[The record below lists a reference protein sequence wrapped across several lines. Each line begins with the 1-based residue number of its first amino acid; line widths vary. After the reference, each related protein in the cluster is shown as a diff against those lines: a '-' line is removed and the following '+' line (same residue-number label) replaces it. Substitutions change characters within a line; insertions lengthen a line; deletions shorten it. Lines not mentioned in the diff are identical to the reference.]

1 MSDWEQRELCRNSQT
16 CLIERLL
23 AVFLQYGVN
32 HVGDERNHNRDQAN
46 DDDLQHTSSPL
57 GQRLLKKTRPKH
69 QCTSSQQLRFYG
81 NLMERTRNRFRN
93 TAFKISSC
101 LS

>member
-1 MSDWEQRELCRNSQT
+1 MRDCERPRTLQNSRT

-57 GQRLLKKTRPKH
+57 GQRLLEKR
-69 QCTSSQQLRFYG
+69 
-81 NLMERTRNRFRN
+81 
-93 TAFKISSC
+93 
-101 LS
+101 